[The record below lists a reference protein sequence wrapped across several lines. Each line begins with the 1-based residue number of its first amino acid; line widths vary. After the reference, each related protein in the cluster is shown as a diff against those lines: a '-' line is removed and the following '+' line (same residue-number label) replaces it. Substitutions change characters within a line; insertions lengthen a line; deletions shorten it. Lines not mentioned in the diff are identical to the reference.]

1 MDNFFYEGVAQC
13 GPEKSIRMAGKKIKT
28 VKIKGD
34 MNDIE
39 TQMERISVKK
49 RLLFALII
57 DNLPNY
63 V

>member
-1 MDNFFYEGVAQC
+1 
-13 GPEKSIRMAGKKIKT
+13 MAGKKIKT
-28 VKIKGD
+28 VKIKSD